1 MDRRIR
7 IYPTSP
13 SCASRSSSYSRPRER
28 WRRWRIYLSIG
39 LCTDIDRYTYPYPY
53 ISDPALVWMQV
64 KFLQQAKG
72 EMEALASGAGAD
84 VAGVSE
90 LQVFYI

>member
-1 MDRRIR
+1 
-7 IYPTSP
+7 
-13 SCASRSSSYSRPRER
+13 
-28 WRRWRIYLSIG
+28 
-39 LCTDIDRYTYPYPY
+39 
-53 ISDPALVWMQV
+53 MQV